1 MRRALIIG
9 LDGATFD
16 LIKPWAA
23 SGQLP
28 TFARLLREG
37 SHGLLRTV
45 QPPLT
50 APAWSTMVTGMNPGK
65 HGLVDFW
72 ARDLPG
78 YHFRLLNASSRA
90 GPCLWD
96 VVGQAGGRVIVCN
109 VPMTYPPTPV
119 NGVLVSGMDTPGMDA
134 PYTYPAELKHELNKV
149 VGRYVI
155 VPDDWLYSRRRQYDR
170 ARAELLHGMQVHF
183 AAGMHLLQRYPWDL
197 AMLVLTA
204 TDGAAHF
211 FWKFMDPQHPLYDA
225 RQAALYGDTILR
237 VYQSADAKLAALL
250 ESLPADT
257 VLFVVSDHGNG
268 RTGERVIYL
277 NAWLEQQGLLHY
289 RQGSALERG
298 RRAVSQGTLGLL
310 RSVRRLMRSW
320 IPYELQLQIEALFP
334 GGGKRIES
342 GLQSA
347 QIDWSRTKAFSE
359 EVRGSVW
366 INLQGRDAQ
375 GIVAPG
381 AEYEGLRDQIIA
393 AAADLRDPRTGEAL
407 IERAYRRE
415 ELYHGPHANLEPDV
429 VLEARDT
436 VQIFRKRESLRATT
450 PVHVLSRAEM
460 SRADTSGHHLMNAIL
475 MMYGPGVE
483 AGRKIADAQM
493 QDVAPTVLYAMGLP
507 APSHMDGQVL
517 RAAFEPSHL
526 AQHPVQTGAEH
537 AQGASDR
544 DEAGSAY
551 SEDEARLV
559 EDRLRGLGYL

>member
-1 MRRALIIG
+1 
-9 LDGATFD
+9 
-16 LIKPWAA
+16 
-23 SGQLP
+23 
-28 TFARLLREG
+28 
-37 SHGLLRTV
+37 
-45 QPPLT
+45 
-50 APAWSTMVTGMNPGK
+50 
-65 HGLVDFW
+65 
-72 ARDLPG
+72 
-78 YHFRLLNASSRA
+78 
-90 GPCLWD
+90 
-96 VVGQAGGRVIVCN
+96 
-109 VPMTYPPTPV
+109 
-119 NGVLVSGMDTPGMDA
+119 
-134 PYTYPAELKHELNKV
+134 
-149 VGRYVI
+149 
-155 VPDDWLYSRRRQYDR
+155 
-170 ARAELLHGMQVHF
+170 
-183 AAGMHLLQRYPWDL
+183 
-197 AMLVLTA
+197 
-204 TDGAAHF
+204 
-211 FWKFMDPQHPLYDA
+211 
-225 RQAALYGDTILR
+225 
-237 VYQSADAKLAALL
+237 
-250 ESLPADT
+250 
-257 VLFVVSDHGNG
+257 
-268 RTGERVIYL
+268 
-277 NAWLEQQGLLHY
+277 
-289 RQGSALERG
+289 
-298 RRAVSQGTLGLL
+298 
-310 RSVRRLMRSW
+310 MRSW

-460 SRADTSGHHLMNAIL
+460 SRADTSGHHLMNGVL

-483 AGRKIADAQM
+483 AGREIAGAQM

-507 APSHMDGQVL
+507 VPSHMDGQVL
-517 RAAFEPSHL
+517 RAAFAPSHL
-526 AQHPVQTGAEH
+526 VQHPVQTGAEH